1 MKKTLAFLIA
11 LMLGL
16 GATVGALAEITYPI
30 SDEKIELTVW
40 GVNTLSDYVV
50 DLNETPFYQAL
61 EEATGVH
68 VNFIH
73 PNSSNLQEQFNL
85 LMFADKLPDIIY
97 GGNLYTGGPFQ
108 GVADNVFVNLAD
120 YLPEYAPDY
129 WKIIT
134 ANDNIYREASN
145 AEGVIAIFGRMKLA
159 MDPPFHRMVLKQEM
173 LDELGIEIPQT
184 IDEVEVMFAKML
196 EKGITP
202 FMIAKNGL
210 EANLMG
216 VYDVV
221 NGFQKDE
228 NGKVSWGMIA
238 PGFKDYLTLMHKWYD
253 LGYISKDFANQA
265 NTNTMFDNGEIG
277 TYYNAIVA
285 TYNRGQR
292 YGATIVAAP
301 YLRLNDTQKLH
312 WEDTQYG
319 NFIYNSESDYV
330 VITTSCENIEAACKW
345 MNYRYTQ
352 EGADLCN
359 WGVEGL
365 NYNVVDGQKVYNDLM
380 LKNEKFTPEQASYY
394 YKMHL
399 GAKLAEPDVVCHA
412 NLLASEGARASR
424 MRWADCDYI
433 DKEYVLPPLSYTS
446 EQNARRTE
454 IMTEINTYMNEMVLK
469 FIIGTESLDNYD
481 AYVENVKKMG
491 IDEAIQIVQDAYDAY
506 MAITMK

>member
-1 MKKTLAFLIA
+1 MKKTLAFLLT
-11 LMLGL
+11 LMLAL
-16 GATVGALAEITYPI
+16 GVAAGALAEITYPL

-40 GVNTLSDYVV
+40 LANPLSDYVA
-50 DLNETPFYQAL
+50 DMNETPFYQAM
-61 EEATGVH
+61 EKATGVH

-73 PNSSNLQEQFNL
+73 PTSTNIQEQFNL
-85 LMFADKLPDIIY
+85 LMFAEKLPDIIC
-97 GGNLYTGGPFQ
+97 GGNLYTGGAFQ
-108 GVADNVFVNLAD
+108 GVEDGVFVNLAE
-120 YLPEYAPDY
+120 YMPEYAPDY
-129 WKIIT
+129 WAIIT
-134 ANDNIYREASN
+134 ANDDIYREASN
-145 AEGVIAIFGRMKLA
+145 KEGVVAVFGRMKLA
-159 MDPPFHRMVLKQEM
+159 MDPPFRRMVLKQEL

-184 IDEVEVMFAKML
+184 VDEVEAMFAKMQ
-196 EKGITP
+196 EKGLTP
-202 FMIAKNGL
+202 FMLVKNGL
-210 EANLMG
+210 EANFMG
-216 VYDVV
+216 VFDVI

-238 PGFKDYLTLMHKWYD
+238 PGFKDYLALMHSWYEK
-253 LGYISKDFANQA
+253 GYISKDFANQA

-277 TYYNAIVA
+277 TYYDAIVA

-301 YLRLNDTQKLH
+301 YPRLNDTQKLH

-319 NFIYNSESDYV
+319 NFISNSEADNV
-330 VITTSCENIEAACKW
+330 VVSTDCENIEAAVKW
-345 MNYRYTQ
+345 LNYRYTP

-365 NYNVVDGQKVYNDLM
+365 NYNVIDGQKVYNDLM

-399 GAKLAEPDVVCHA
+399 GAKLAEPDVICHA
-412 NLLASEGARASR
+412 NLLASEGARNSR
-424 MRWADCDYI
+424 MKWSDCDYM

-446 EQNARRTE
+446 EQNSRRAE

-481 AYVENVKKMG
+481 AYVANVKDMG